1 MELLLMS
8 NWTDVQSTPET
19 YVFPPDKRPGKLIFP
34 ECKDIPTIDLEK
46 SEGLE
51 RAEVIEKIMKASQ
64 EFGFFQVINHGVS
77 QGLMEDTMSVFQ
89 EFFGMPAEYKA
100 SFYSSGTNQSCRIY
114 SSTLNYHKE
123 DFHYWRDNFTQS
135 CHPLEDHVQ
144 SWPEKP
150 TRYREVTS
158 TYCVEVRKFL
168 LRILDLICEGLGL
181 KLGYFEDE
189 LTKIQLL
196 SVNHHIPCPD
206 PSLTLGM
213 PEHCDPN
220 LISMLHQCAVPG
232 LQLFKDGQWLGVE
245 PVPDAFIVIAG
256 LQLKVISND
265 LFTSPI
271 HRVVTHTKDKRT
283 TIGTFLIPSGDFQI
297 EPAMA
302 LVDTG
307 NPPVYGAFTYKEFFS
322 TFTGKDCDAQS
333 ALGCFKK
340 KLE

>member
-1 MELLLMS
+1 MEVLMS
-8 NWTDVQSTPET
+8 NWSDVQSMPES
-19 YVFPPDKRPGKLIFP
+19 YVFPPDKRPGKHIFP
-34 ECKDIPTIDLEK
+34 DCKDIPTIDLDK
-46 SEGLE
+46 AEGLN
-51 RAEVIEKIMKASQ
+51 RAEIIQQIIKASQ

-77 QGLMEDTMSVFQ
+77 ENLMEDTISVFQ

-100 SFYSSGTNQSCRIY
+100 SFYSNDINQSCRIY

-123 DFHYWRDNFTQS
+123 DFHYWRDNFTHR
-135 CHPLEDHVQ
+135 CHPLEDHIQ

-150 TRYREVTS
+150 PRYREVIGI
-158 TYCVEVRKFL
+158 YCVEVRKFL
-168 LRILDLICEGLGL
+168 LRILDLIREGLGL
-181 KLGYFEDE
+181 ESGYFEDE
-189 LTKIQLL
+189 LSKIQLL

-232 LQLFKDGQWLGVE
+232 LQVLKDGQWLGVE
-245 PVPDAFIVIAG
+245 PQPDAFIVIPG

-265 LFTSPI
+265 LFTSPK
-271 HRVVTHTKDKRT
+271 HRVITHTKEART
-283 TIGTFLIPSGDFQI
+283 TIGTFLIPSSDVSI
-297 EPAMA
+297 EPARA
-302 LVDTG
+302 LFDTG
-307 NPPVYGAFTYKEFFS
+307 NPPVYRAFTYKEFFS
-322 TFTGKDCDAQS
+322 TFTSKGCDAAN